1 VTNSTGGGDVRL
13 SGCRVVSFRLA
24 IAAALACAVGAPA
37 CAGNTAVPPVPDLL
51 TRYATLV
58 DEPGAPA
65 LDRYVMSGTLAG
77 EGLTGTFTSWHD
89 GALNRDDQHLGPR
102 VESVYENADTIS
114 IRDSNGNVRELHGVL
129 MRRARTERFIESG
142 DFAKQPQSAVYRG
155 TAKVFG
161 RPTYMLDVTATG
173 GQTETLYLDADT
185 GLADRIAYDDDDGR
199 TTIDLSDWREID
211 GHRFPFHS
219 VVSNGDHDYDLI
231 SVTTSVEPNAAIPA
245 GTFAAPHSRAI
256 EMGAPQQIP
265 LSLRNNHLYVPVTIE
280 GKTYNFLLDS
290 GSANVVVDER
300 VARAAGLREEGALQA
315 NGASR
320 TGGLHVAKLDEM
332 TIGTGHLHDLVVA
345 TIDLGQSTGGA
356 FRIDGI
362 LGYPFFASATV
373 RIDYAKNMLTFGP
386 PGSMPES
393 GTRLDLELDRQIP
406 EATLRLNGE
415 LQGQFVVD
423 TGDAAEMLLYRP
435 FVDRNPGIV
444 PFTGSARRSYG
455 LGGETDSYRTA
466 LDRLDIGGIALFHT
480 EVDVMQAT
488 SGAFADR
495 FDAGNIGLGLLKNF
509 VVTFDDSA
517 GALYVERG
525 SLFDDGRSRA
535 G

>member
-1 VTNSTGGGDVRL
+1 MSRPAP
-13 SGCRVVSFRLA
+13 FRIA
-24 IAAALACAVGAPA
+24 IAAAAAIACALGAPA
-37 CAGNTAVPPVPDLL
+37 FAGDAPAPSVPDLL
-51 TRYATLV
+51 TRYATQV
-58 DEPGAPA
+58 DEPGAAP

-89 GALNRDDQHLGPR
+89 GAFNRDDQHLGPR
-102 VESVYENADTIS
+102 VESVYESADAIS
-114 IRDSNGNVRELHGVL
+114 VRDSDGNVRELHGVL

-142 DFAKQPQSAVYRG
+142 DFAKQPQYAIYRG
-155 TAKVFG
+155 PARVFG
-161 RPTYMLDVTATG
+161 RPTYVLNVTAPG
-173 GQTETLYLDADT
+173 GQTETLYLDAET

-199 TTIDLSDWREID
+199 TTIDLTDWREID
-211 GHRFPFHS
+211 GHRFPFRS
-219 VVSNGDHDYDLI
+219 LVSNGDHDYDLI
-231 SVTTSVEPNAAIPA
+231 SVTTKVEPDAAIPPA
-245 GTFAAPHSRAI
+245 TFAPPHSRAI
-256 EMGAPQQIP
+256 DMAAPERVA
-265 LSLRNNHLYVPVTIE
+265 LSLRNGHLYVPVTIRGE
-280 GKTYNFLLDS
+280 TYNFLLDS
-290 GSANVVVDER
+290 GSANIVVDER
-300 VARAAGLREEGALQA
+300 VAHAAGLHEEGALQA
-315 NGASR
+315 NGAAR
-320 TGGLHVAKLDEM
+320 TGGLHVARLDDM
-332 TIGTGHLHDLVVA
+332 AIGTGHLRDLVVA
-345 TIDLGQSTGGA
+345 TIDLGHSTSGA

-373 RIDYAKNMLTFGP
+373 RIDYANNVLTFGP

-406 EATLRLNGE
+406 EATLRLNGD

-444 PFTGSARRSYG
+444 PFTGTERRSYG

-488 SGAFADR
+488 SGAFADH
-495 FDAGNIGLGLLKNF
+495 FDAGNIGLGVLKNF

-525 SLFDDGRSRA
+525 ALFDDGRSRA